1 MTITF
6 ETESDVIVYALEKI
20 ISFARD
26 SQYLFVANCVWWIAS
41 IIGLEQGL
49 IDHIDNLEKREY
61 PAPLKE
67 RFGKVHPDR
76 VKQVTSERAVSA
88 IPRDLTEDQ
97 RRDHTQ
103 SIRNPN
109 RINPLP
115 QTKNQLKKARKV
127 KRLQEGNRKKQVERN
142 KRLLEIRATVIK
154 NLSKE

>member
-20 ISFARD
+20 ISFARE
-26 SQYLFVANCVWWIAS
+26 SQYLFVANCAWWIAS

-49 IDHIDNLEKREY
+49 IIHIDNLTKRRHPESFE
-61 PAPLKE
+61 E
-67 RFGKVHPDR
+67 RSDNIHTDR
-76 VKQVTSERAVSA
+76 NSQVTSERAVSA
-88 IPRDLTEDQ
+88 TPRDLTEDQ
-97 RRDHTQ
+97 RRDHKQ
-103 SIRNPN
+103 SIRKPN

-127 KRLQEGNRKKQVERN
+127 KRLQEENRKKDVERN
-142 KRLLEIRATVIK
+142 TRLRKIRATVIE